1 MSSGAPTVGFFG
13 VNIGPGAAP
22 EAACQLAVLAEGLGY
37 DSIWAPEHV
46 VLPDPRVAPSPMAP
60 EEPIMDPLITLA
72 AVAAVTRTVKLAT
85 GIVILPQRNPLV
97 LSKELVS
104 LDVLSAGR
112 LLFGV
117 GVGYLEPEMSA
128 IGVPMRDRGA
138 RTDEYL
144 EAMHSLWRDDKP
156 RFSGRYVNFAGVDA
170 RPRPVGDTIP
180 IVVGGHSV
188 GARRRATRYHGW
200 YGFALDRAS
209 TAEQIE
215 SLRGQLAS
223 AGRELSDLE
232 ISVSPGERLD
242 PQVVADYAGLGVD
255 RLVVVPPRKLW
266 RPEAEL
272 DAMIDFARANAP
284 AELGIID

>member
-1 MSSGAPTVGFFG
+1 MVTTPTVGFFG

-22 EAACQLAVLAEGLGY
+22 DGARQLAVLAEELGY

-46 VLPDPRVAPSPMAP
+46 VLPDPRVKPSPMAP

-72 AVAAVTRTVKLAT
+72 AVAGVTSTVKLAT

-97 LSKELVS
+97 LSKELTS
-104 LDVLSAGR
+104 LDVLSSGR

-128 IGVPMRDRGA
+128 IGVPMRGRGA

-144 EAMHSLWRDDKP
+144 DAMHSLWRDDKP
-156 RFSGRYVNFAGVDA
+156 RFSGEYVSFAGVDA
-170 RPRPVGDTIP
+170 RPRPVNGTVP
-180 IVVGGHSV
+180 IVIGGHSA
-188 GARRRATRYHGW
+188 GAHRRAARYHGW

-215 SLRGQLAS
+215 SLRTHLEG

-242 PQVVADYAGLGVD
+242 RQVVADYAGLGVD

-266 RPEAEL
+266 RPEAALAE
-272 DAMIDFARANAP
+272 MTDFVRANTP
-284 AELGIID
+284 AELGLVA

>member
-1 MSSGAPTVGFFG
+1 MGSSPAVGLFG

-22 EAACQLAVLAEGLGY
+22 DAACQLAVLAEELGY

-46 VLPDPRVAPSPMAP
+46 VLPDPRVKPSPMAP

-128 IGVPMRDRGA
+128 IGVSMRGRGA

-144 EAMHSLWRDDKP
+144 DAMHSLWRDEKP
-156 RFSGRYVNFAGVDA
+156 EFSGQYASFAGVDA
-170 RPRPVGDTIP
+170 RPRPVNGTIP
-180 IVVGGHSV
+180 IVVGGHSL
-188 GARRRATRYHGW
+188 GAHRRATRYHGW
-200 YGFALDRAS
+200 YGFALDRAN

-215 SLRGQLAS
+215 SLRTCLAD

-242 PQVVADYAGLGVD
+242 RQVVADYIGLGVD

-272 DAMIDFARANAP
+272 SAMVDFARANTP
-284 AELGIID
+284 TELGLAG